1 MSEYLW
7 QPSKLHL
14 PWEHLMIIISFFNL
28 NNQTHELNQHTLVVV
43 ELRDWK
49 ETL

>member
-1 MSEYLW
+1 
-7 QPSKLHL
+7 
-14 PWEHLMIIISFFNL
+14 MIIISFLNL
-28 NNQTHELNQHTLVVV
+28 NNQTHELNQQTLAVV